1 MNENLA
7 HFIDHTNLS
16 PDAKSIDIEDLCS
29 EAIKYDFASVC
40 LNPVYVPIAK
50 SILKDSKPIICSVV
64 GFPLGADS
72 AEMKYAEARFLIF
85 NGVEEIDMVLNIGA
99 LKERNTNI
107 IQKEIK
113 KVVDAAEGKI
123 VKVIIETCLL
133 NNHEKVLASK
143 IVKDCG
149 ANFVKTSTG
158 FSASGATIDDVK
170 LIKKTIGDEIG
181 IKASGGIKTKEE
193 VISFIQAGADRIGTS
208 NGVKIVS

>member
-1 MNENLA
+1 MKNLA

-143 IVKDCG
+143 IVRDCG

-158 FSASGATIDDVK
+158 FSASGAKIDDVK

-181 IKASGGIKTKEE
+181 IKASGGIKNKEE
-193 VISFIQAGADRIGTS
+193 AISFIQVGADRIGTS

>member
-1 MNENLA
+1 MKNLA

-181 IKASGGIKTKEE
+181 IKASGGIRTKEE